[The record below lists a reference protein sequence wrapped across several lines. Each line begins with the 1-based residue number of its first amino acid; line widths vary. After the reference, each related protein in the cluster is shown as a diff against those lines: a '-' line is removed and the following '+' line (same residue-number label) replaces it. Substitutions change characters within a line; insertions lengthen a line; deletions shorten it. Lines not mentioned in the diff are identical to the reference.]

1 MIIPNRGLVENL
13 ESLRQELYGFRQAIT
28 PSSTSQMVPATQEV
42 LSERRKSLAAENS
55 FAQSGL
61 LLLYASLADDVRH
74 CGERSV
80 TSR

>member
-42 LSERRKSLAAENS
+42 LSERRKSLAA
-55 FAQSGL
+55 AK
-61 LLLYASLADDVRH
+61 
-74 CGERSV
+74 
-80 TSR
+80 